1 LEKEFFCGGVLV
13 PPQWLSAAHCFQN
26 SCTIGLGLHSLE
38 DDQEPGGRMMA
49 AHLSIQHPEYN
60 RPSLAND
67 LMLIKL
73 EELVPQSDT
82 ISVSVASQCPTAG
95 DSCLVS
101 GWGRLANG

>member
-1 LEKEFFCGGVLV
+1 M
-13 PPQWLSAAHCFQN
+13 
-26 SCTIGLGLHSLE
+26 I
-38 DDQEPGGRMMA
+38 A

-82 ISVSVASQCPTAG
+82 ISTSASPHSARPLGILASFPAG
-95 DSCLVS
+95 V
-101 GWGRLANG
+101 G